1 MKKCLQCQKPAVT
14 HITEIQGGE
23 AQPLHLCES
32 CTQEY
37 LSTADHQ
44 LPSSPDDITSK
55 ISQLTEDEDL
65 DDMDNVSC
73 SDCGISFSD
82 FRAKGRLSCP
92 RCYDSFGE
100 ELRSLLESIHGY
112 RQHTG
117 KFPRSN
123 PGRSEK
129 HYALIKLRNQLR
141 EAITDED
148 YESAA
153 SLRDEI
159 QALEQT
165 LAEDASQ

>member
-14 HITEIQGGE
+14 HITEIHNGE
-23 AQPLHLCES
+23 AQEVHLCES
-32 CTQEY
+32 CAQDY
-37 LSTADHQ
+37 LSTVADE
-44 LPSSPDDITSK
+44 LPSSADDIAAK
-55 ISQLTEDEDL
+55 ISQLADEEDL
-65 DDMDNVSC
+65 DEMDNVSC
-73 SDCGISFSD
+73 PDCGISFSE

-92 RCYDSFGE
+92 RCYEAFGE
-100 ELRSLLESIHGY
+100 ELLSLLENIHGY
-112 RQHTG
+112 RHHTG

-141 EAITDED
+141 HAIDEED

-159 QALEQT
+159 QLLEKA
-165 LAEDASQ
+165 LAEEASR